1 MLHMT
6 DATPAIT
13 DAIAELEA
21 SAETVTRLVAALEK
35 ARSVQR
41 AAISK
46 AAAAGLPETRI
57 AQHAGVTRMTVRA
70 ALGK

>member
-1 MLHMT
+1 MT
-6 DATPAIT
+6 DKTAT
-13 DAIAELEA
+13 AIAELEA
-21 SAETVTRLVAALEK
+21 SGATVTQLQAALEN

-41 AAISK
+41 AAIAK

-70 ALGK
+70 ALGKK